1 MIFSNNKAN
10 LTVKTL
16 CFVLIGSFLLSNA
29 FMIRVFAQNTR
40 IDTSSKSSFLGKYTT
55 DLTELAEAGR
65 LNKTGGFE
73 REVNQLVNSL
83 TDAGMKQPVVLDEIG
98 ESQTLIVESLAQR
111 VAAGEVPAKLKG
123 RRVLQ
128 LELNSLFSNTK
139 SAEENSQA
147 VAEVIAELAASKDE
161 FILFVD
167 ELSNFVG
174 SKKINNALTEAL
186 LQGKV
191 KIIGGS
197 SIAAYQDRIENEA
210 ELDAIFQTITVG
222 GLNSAEEEADVTT
235 SSENPLGYR
244 GDTVSPDLREMMA
257 NDPTGNKRVD
267 LIIQS
272 KDADS
277 EVLRE
282 IMAQNRARRTNRIG
296 QSETLTVNMPL
307 SAVDVLANSGT
318 INYMSPDRE
327 LVSTGHIENVTGA
340 ATIRSQPAFNGRA
353 AYTLDG
359 AGIGIAIL
367 DSGVSGITLTHKS
380 FTEGTTASRVVYSQ
394 NFTTSPTVGD
404 AYGHGT
410 HVAAIAAGSSSRDG
424 GAYQGIAPK
433 ANIYNLK
440 VLEDNGTGKTANLL
454 NALDWLLINAERNN
468 IRIVNMSLGGLAIDS
483 YTNDPLCVK
492 VRALAAKGILVVAA
506 AGNEGKKAT
515 TGQKLYGHI
524 HSPANDPTV
533 LTVGA
538 VNTFG
543 TDSRSDDS
551 VATYSSHGPTRSY
564 YTRNG
569 VKIHDNI
576 IKPDI
581 LAPGNKIISAK
592 ADFTSMLTAMYP
604 SLSTPTL
611 NGVDQS
617 NLMMYLS
624 GTSMAAPAV
633 SGAAALLLQVN
644 PKLTPSMIKMILQY
658 TAQPI
663 NGANMFEQGAGQMN
677 IEGAVRLAKTYRSD
691 LDFSLSA
698 TSGMSLLASGT
709 TFPTASSTLNGANCN
724 WAQGILTDHG
734 YIKGQTLASIFHNV
748 YRKDSWFE
756 KGITHNTSGNFI
768 FNTNFSSNGLVF
780 TAKAVKNNGS
790 AMGGGSVIN
799 AFGLLVTNGVLVSD
813 GVLASDGVLVSD
825 GVLASDGV
833 LISDGVLV
841 SDSVL
846 VSDGVTTADTVSKG
860 FWTGDD
866 TAAMQ

>member
-1 MIFSNNKAN
+1 
-10 LTVKTL
+10 
-16 CFVLIGSFLLSNA
+16 
-29 FMIRVFAQNTR
+29 MIRVFAQNTP
-40 IDTSSKSSFLGKYTT
+40 INAFSKSSFLGKYTT
-55 DLTELAEAGR
+55 DLTELAKAGK

-83 TDAGMKQPVVLDEIG
+83 TDASMRQPVILDEIG

-111 VAAGEVPAKLKG
+111 VAADEVPAKLKG

-139 SAEENSQA
+139 SAEEKSQA
-147 VAEVIAELAASKDE
+147 VAEVIAELAVSKDE

-174 SKKINNALTEAL
+174 SKKINNALTDAL

-257 NDPTGNKRVD
+257 NDPTGKKRVD

-282 IMAQNRARRTNRIG
+282 IMARNRARRTNRIG
-296 QSETLTVNMPL
+296 QSEMLTVNLPL

-340 ATIRSQPAFNGRA
+340 AAIRLQPAYNGRA

-367 DSGVSGITLTHKS
+367 DSGVAVNHKS
-380 FTEGTTASRVVYSQ
+380 FTEGSTASRVVYSQ
-394 NFTTSPTVGD
+394 NFTTAPTVGD
-404 AYGHGT
+404 LYGHGT
-410 HVAAIAAGSSSRDG
+410 HVASIAAGSSSRDSS
-424 GAYQGIAPK
+424 AYRGIAPK

-454 NALDWLLINAERNN
+454 NALSWLLNNAERNN
-468 IRIVNMSLGGLAIDS
+468 IKIVNMSLGGLAIDS

-506 AGNEGKKAT
+506 AGNEGKNAT

-576 IKPDI
+576 IKPD
-581 LAPGNKIISAK
+581 LVAPGNKVVSAK
-592 ADFTSMLTAMYP
+592 SDFTSMLPAMYP

-611 NGVDQS
+611 NGADQT

-663 NGANMFEQGAGQMN
+663 NGANMYEQGAGQMN
-677 IEGAVRLAKTYRSD
+677 IEGAVRLARVYRSD

-698 TSGMSLLASGT
+698 TSGMSLLASGA
-709 TFPTASSTLNGANCN
+709 TFPTASSILNGANCT

-734 YIKGQTLASIFHNV
+734 YIKGQTLAGNFHNV

-768 FNTNFSSNGLVF
+768 FNTNFSSNGLIF

-813 GVLASDGVLVSD
+813 GVLSSDGILVSD
-825 GVLASDGV
+825 GILASDGV
-833 LISDGVLV
+833 IISDGVLS

-846 VSDGVTTADTVSKG
+846 VSDGMTTADTVSKG